1 MADTMHALEKNPNWK
16 GRRDSVVMGV
26 DGEIDLIF
34 FFIFVTLLIDFTFEM
49 NDTRVHSVLPA
60 V

>member
-1 MADTMHALEKNPNWK
+1 MLWKKNPNWK

-26 DGEIDLIF
+26 DGERDLIF